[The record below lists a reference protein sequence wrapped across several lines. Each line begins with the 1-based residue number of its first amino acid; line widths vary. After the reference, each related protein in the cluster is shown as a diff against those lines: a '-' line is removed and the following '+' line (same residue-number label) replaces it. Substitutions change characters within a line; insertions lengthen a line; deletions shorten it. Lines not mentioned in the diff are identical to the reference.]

1 MIGMQKMDHTVHFR
15 SKKLLNDFMDKVRAS
30 RAARLALFDA
40 EVEEHELRN
49 VVPEL

>member
-15 SKKLLNDFMDKVRAS
+15 SKNLLNGFMDKVRLS
-30 RAARLALFDA
+30 RVARLVLFDA
-40 EVEEHELRN
+40 DVGDHELRN